1 MNTVIKLHF
10 APMKITLLSFLT
22 ASALVF
28 AGQAAET
35 TVKISKVH
43 LCCKSC
49 VTAVE
54 KAVGKVEGERSPG
67 AGDVVHRDRGLLPD
81 SPDRANG
88 GEHQRDA
95 ASDEEEVSHP
105 ERARVGGCVV
115 AHRDALG
122 GYGGHGQSRV
132 VKTVRCLTHGR
143 TPADFRADLAH
154 RRATEQPLPLC
165 EPASMRRAW

>member
-1 MNTVIKLHF
+1 MPGNERAQAELDEHAVKHELEGKVPGTAIPDVRDHRPVKL
-10 APMKITLLSFLT
+10 
-22 ASALVF
+22 
-28 AGQAAET
+28 
-35 TVKISKVH
+35 
-43 LCCKSC
+43 
-49 VTAVE
+49 
-54 KAVGKVEGERSPG
+54 AVGKVEGESSPG

-122 GYGGHGQSRV
+122 GYRGHGQSRV